1 MTVYAVALFLH
12 IVGALGLFAALA
24 LEWTALSGFR
34 RSTTAEQVTDWSTIY
49 GALRRIGPVSIGLLL
64 VFGLYMMA
72 TAWGPT
78 PWIGLGILALVVIA
92 ALGAFNGIQITRVLR
107 QNAGRTGPLS
117 SESRNALHR
126 PTFVLSLR
134 APHGARARRRP
145 DHDGE
150 DRPRDVRCRTRDHSR
165 ARRWLDVPPRRRE
178 RAAADESADL
188 SYRVAGLSLTRSVSA
203 GSPLRALV
211 SS

>member
-134 APHGARARRRP
+134 LRTALALGVVLIMTVKTDLVTSVAVLVITLALGAGSVYLP
-145 DHDGE
+145 
-150 DRPRDVRCRTRDHSR
+150 
-165 ARRWLDVPPRRRE
+165 
-178 RAAADESADL
+178 AAASA
-188 SYRVAGLSLTRSVSA
+188 
-203 GSPLRALV
+203 PLRM
-211 SS
+211 SPRT

>member
-1 MTVYAVALFLH
+1 PGWRRSIMTVYAVALFLH

-78 PWIGLGILALVVIA
+78 SWIGLGILALVVPA

-107 QNAGRTGPLS
+107 QNAGRMGPLS

-134 APHGARARRRP
+134 LRTALALGVVLIMTVKTDLVTSVAVLVITLALGAGSMYLTAAARAPLRL
-145 DHDGE
+145 
-150 DRPRDVRCRTRDHSR
+150 RPRT
-165 ARRWLDVPPRRRE
+165 
-178 RAAADESADL
+178 
-188 SYRVAGLSLTRSVSA
+188 
-203 GSPLRALV
+203 
-211 SS
+211 